1 MKWVDID
8 SFSFSFFA
16 RKNATMNNTIM
27 IDDVHGSLLKQTL
40 MWLMKFTT
48 YNTLT
53 FDHHD
58 N

>member
-8 SFSFSFFA
+8 SFFA

-40 MWLMKFTT
+40 M
-48 YNTLT
+48 
-53 FDHHD
+53 
-58 N
+58 